1 MDLSKLLSL
10 DAINLSC
17 DAESMKQA
25 FCCIARQACETNGKL
40 NRNDIIAALVD
51 RERLG
56 STGIGGGIALPHARL
71 AGLSVEKAIFLRLDK
86 PVDFDALDDQP
97 VDIICALLVPE
108 DACQD
113 QKKCLAKLARLLR
126 DAKVSERIRHAAT
139 KEAVHAVLSQALSQ
153 HASGGSGTGQGSA
166 ASLSASAANVAA

>member
-10 DAINLSC
+10 DTINLSC

-25 FCCIARQACETNGKL
+25 FCCIARQACETNGSL
-40 NRNDIIAALVD
+40 DRSGIIAALVD

-71 AGLSVEKAIFLRLDK
+71 PGLTQEKAIILRLDK
-86 PVDFDALDDQP
+86 AVDFDAHDDQP
-97 VDIICALLVPE
+97 VDIVCALLVPE

-113 QKKCLAKLARLLR
+113 HKKCLAKLARVLR
-126 DAKVSERIRHAAT
+126 DPKVSKRVREAAS
-139 KEAVHAVLSQALSQ
+139 KEAVHTALQAGIAHQ
-153 HASGGSGTGQGSA
+153 ANGGASGNGEALNLRA
-166 ASLSASAANVAA
+166 ATANVAA

>member
-10 DAINLSC
+10 DTINLSC

-25 FCCIARQACETNGKL
+25 FCCIARQACETNGTL
-40 NRNDIIAALVD
+40 NRNDIIAALVE

-71 AGLSVEKAIFLRLDK
+71 PGLAEEKAIFLRLDK
-86 PVDFDALDDQP
+86 AVDFDAHDDQP
-97 VDIICALLVPE
+97 VDIVCALLVPQ

-113 QKKCLAKLARLLR
+113 HKKCLAKLARMLR
-126 DAKVSERIRHAAT
+126 DPNVSARIRQAGSE
-139 KEAVHAVLSQALSQ
+139 EAVHTVLMQGLNLQSCGA
-153 HASGGSGTGQGSA
+153 GGTANGQTLN
-166 ASLSASAANVAA
+166 LSATTTHVAA